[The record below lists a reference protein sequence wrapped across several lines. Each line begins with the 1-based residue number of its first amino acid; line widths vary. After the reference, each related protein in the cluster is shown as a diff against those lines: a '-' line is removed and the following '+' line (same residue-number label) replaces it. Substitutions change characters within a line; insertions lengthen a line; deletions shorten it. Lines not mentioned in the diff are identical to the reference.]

1 MSRGRVYFAVCGVR
15 DRVYVFGGK
24 GKEVIEEGEYY
35 RMAENKWKSMKP
47 DKI

>member
-1 MSRGRVYFAVCGVR
+1 VYFAVCGVR
-15 DRVYVFGGK
+15 DRVYVFGGEGVR
-24 GKEVIEEGEYY
+24 GKEVVGEGEYY